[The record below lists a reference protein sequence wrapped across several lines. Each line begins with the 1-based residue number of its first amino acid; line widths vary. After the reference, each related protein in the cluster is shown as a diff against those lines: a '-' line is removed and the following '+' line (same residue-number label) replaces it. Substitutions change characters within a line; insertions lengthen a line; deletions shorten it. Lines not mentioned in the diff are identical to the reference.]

1 MSHHSLEFLIVSFR
15 YPDGYTALRNISFRI
30 EDGEKVAVVGANG
43 AGKST
48 LIMLTNGLFMSSEGA
63 VFVGG
68 MKVSKRSL
76 TSVRRQVGLVFQDS
90 DNQLFMPTV
99 AEDVGFG
106 LYNMGFSKNEVEERV
121 GKALKSVGADGLGNM
136 SPHRL
141 SGGQKKRVAIA
152 GVLAMQ
158 PDILIMDEPTSNLD
172 LQARQQII
180 ELIRSFSHT
189 TLIATHDTGLIKQTC
204 NRVLI
209 LDKGQLVAE
218 ERVVSHQVDL
228 SG

>member
-1 MSHHSLEFLIVSFR
+1 MSHHSLEFLNVSFR

-48 LIMLTNGLFMSSEGA
+48 LIMLTNGLFMPSEGA

-172 LQARQQII
+172 LQARKQII
-180 ELIRSFSHT
+180 ELICSFPHT

-218 ERVVSHQVDL
+218 ERVVSHQVDV

>member
-1 MSHHSLEFLIVSFR
+1 MSHHSLEFLNVSFR
-15 YPDGYTALRNISFRI
+15 YPDGYTAMRNISFRI

-48 LIMLTNGLFMSSEGA
+48 LIMLTNGLFMPSEGA

>member
-1 MSHHSLEFLIVSFR
+1 MSHHSLEFLNVSFR

-180 ELIRSFSHT
+180 ELICSFPHT

>member
-1 MSHHSLEFLIVSFR
+1 MSHHSLEFLNVSFR

-30 EDGEKVAVVGANG
+30 EDGEKVAVVGVNG

-180 ELIRSFSHT
+180 ELICSFPHT

-218 ERVVSHQVDL
+218 ERVISHQVDL